1 MERSEGQQSE
11 GYLNVS
17 NKYLTDYAAEAAWRE
32 DVRRLSTG
40 KRLTHLLG
48 TVLWA
53 GLSNWWRGY
62 GQGVHREEELLVE
75 GNAPATPR
83 GRKKGWKARP
93 PK

>member
-1 MERSEGQQSE
+1 MSS
-11 GYLNVS
+11 
-17 NKYLTDYAAEAAWRE
+17 KYLTDYAAEAAWRE

-40 KRLTHLLG
+40 KRLRHLLG

-62 GQGVHREEELLVE
+62 AQGEHRDEELLVE
-75 GNAPATPR
+75 GNVPAKPR